1 MAMSNHERVGKAL
14 TLLRNGIRDPL
25 EKLWRGNFG
34 EGWVEAVNDR
44 LYHPDRNPDPDDLA
58 FLLKGMDATW
68 GEFFKQV
75 FGKAERSYVILL
87 REARNDWAHNKR
99 FSSDETYRILDFAE
113 ILLKAFH
120 AGDQVEEVQ
129 ELRKGLQRQVFA
141 EEARSEQRKLAAEAT
156 KGEPKAGL
164 APWREIVAPHPD
176 VAQGR
181 FEQAEFAADLYQV
194 LHGKADVEY
203 QDPKAFFARTYI
215 TDGLRDLIRIAAMRL
230 SEQGGDP
237 IVELQT
243 SFGGGKTHSLIALY
257 HLASGEPTSA
267 LPGVDN
273 VLADDDLSIPAEVRR
288 AVFVGQM
295 VSPSTPQIKP
305 DGTEVNTLWGDIA
318 WQLGGAEGYAIVAE
332 DDRNATNPGAKLIDL
347 FERFGPALIL
357 IDEWVAYARDLPT
370 KADEAKLPGGDFDT
384 QFTFAQAL
392 TEAASAVNN
401 TLVLVSIPSSDLEV
415 GGEKGQ
421 LALTKLK
428 NVVSRKAA
436 QWRPASTDESF
447 EIVRRRLFEPI
458 SPADAKKRDAVIRT
472 YHNLYLD
479 HGADF
484 PSESKEGDY
493 QRRMTAS
500 YPIHPELFDRLYED
514 WSTLERFQRTRGMLR
529 LMATVISEL
538 WKRGDQSL
546 MIMPG
551 TIPMD
556 SGAVVSE
563 LTKYLDDRWEPII
576 RTDVDGPNSLPLRID
591 QQRPNLGRYSA
602 TRRVARTTYVGS
614 APRQEDRRGVDLNHI
629 VLGCVQPGEKPGVF
643 QDALRH
649 LSSEATYLYS
659 QASQYWYDTKPTLTR
674 LASDRA
680 ESNYSDDDAD
690 IEIRD
695 RIQAVRSTGP
705 FGAVHVFPDGPG
717 DVPDEDDAVR
727 LVILPP
733 TAPHQGSTDESPAI
747 QAAAA
752 ILEQRQGGPRIN
764 RNLLVF
770 LAADAN
776 RIPELRAAVRSWLAW
791 QSILEERGAEDL
803 NLNPSEVKQAETK
816 LREAD
821 ETIRQRIGESFQHVL
836 VPRQQPGNAEI
847 VWQTTR
853 ATGNGDLADKTARKL
868 SSSEDLIT
876 AYGGIRIR
884 MDLDRPE
891 APLWDGDHIGVRK
904 LWGYYCQYLY
914 MPRLASFD
922 VLAAAI
928 SDGVAQVNWAAETF
942 AYAEAYDEDA
952 DRYRGLKTGQHVD
965 VGGSHT
971 AVLVRPERAM
981 RQRAEEE
988 EQEPPETGDGLE
1000 GGEPEGEGPGVAQ
1013 PTPGIPTRFYA
1024 RKELDPVRAIRDFGD
1039 IINEVA
1045 SHLGKADGANVT
1057 ITVEINAESEGFDD
1071 RIRRTV
1077 SENASQLGFDTH
1089 EFEER

>member
-14 TLLRNGIRDPL
+14 TLLRDGIRDPL
-25 EKLWRGNFG
+25 EKLWKGNFG
-34 EGWVEAVNDR
+34 EGWVEAVNVR
-44 LYHPDRNPDPDDLA
+44 LYHPDRDPDPDDLA

-120 AGDQVEEVQ
+120 ATEQVEQVQ

-141 EEARSEQRKLAAEAT
+141 EEARGEKRKLAAEAT
-156 KGEPKAGL
+156 KGEPAAGL
-164 APWREIVAPHPD
+164 APWRELVDPHPD
-176 VAQGR
+176 VAEGR

-194 LHGKADVEY
+194 LTGKAEEEY

-215 TDGLRDLIRIAAMRL
+215 TDGLRDLIRIAALRL
-230 SEQGGDP
+230 SGQGGDP
-237 IVELQT
+237 VVELQT

-267 LPGVDN
+267 LPGVDD
-273 VLADDDLSIPAEVRR
+273 VLLDGDLSIPPGVRR

-295 VSPSTPQIKP
+295 MSPSTPQIKP
-305 DGTEVNTLWGDIA
+305 DGTEVRTLWGDIA

-332 DDRNATNPGAKLIDL
+332 DDRNATNPGSKLIDL

-370 KADEAKLPGGDFDT
+370 RADEAKLPAGDFDT

-392 TEAASAVNN
+392 TEAAAAVDT
-401 TLVLVSIPSSDLEV
+401 TLVLISIPSSDLEV
-415 GGEKGQ
+415 GGEKGR
-421 LALTKLK
+421 LALDKLK

-447 EIVRRRLFEPI
+447 EIVRRRLFEPL
-458 SPADAKKRDAVIRT
+458 SPANAKKRDAVIQA
-472 YHNLYLD
+472 YHRLYLD
-479 HGADF
+479 HAADF
-484 PSESKEGDY
+484 PSEAKEREY
-493 QRRMTAS
+493 ERRMAAS
-500 YPIHPELFDRLYED
+500 YPIHPELFDRLYQD

-556 SGAVVSE
+556 SGAVLSE
-563 LTKYLDDRWEPII
+563 LTKYLEDRWEPII

-591 QQRPNLGRYSA
+591 QTRPNLGRYSA

-614 APRQEDRRGVDLNHI
+614 APRPEDRRGVDLKHI
-629 VLGCVQPGEKPGVF
+629 VLGCVQPGESPGVF

-659 QASQYWYDTKPTLTR
+659 QGHQYWYDTKPTLTR

-680 ESNYSDDDAD
+680 ESHFTEDDAD
-690 IEIRD
+690 IEVRNRLQD
-695 RIQAVRSTGP
+695 RLAVGP
-705 FGAVHVFPDGPG
+705 FAAVHVFPQGPG
-717 DVPDEDDAVR
+717 DVPDEDEGVR
-727 LVILPP
+727 MVILPP
-733 TAPHQGSTDESPAI
+733 TAPHRSGNGDSPAV
-747 QAAAA
+747 QAASA
-752 ILEQRQGGPRIN
+752 ILEQRHGGPRIN

-776 RIPELRAAVRSWLAW
+776 RVPELRSAVRIWLAW
-791 QSILEERGAEDL
+791 KSIIEEAGAEGFDL
-803 NLNPSEVKQAETK
+803 SPSELAQAQTK
-816 LREAD
+816 LKEAD
-821 ETIRQRIGESFQHVL
+821 DTIGHRIKETFQHVL
-836 VPRQQPGNAEI
+836 TPRQQPGGADI

-853 ATGNGDLADKTARKL
+853 ATGDGDLVERAARKL
-868 SSSEDLIT
+868 QASEDLIT
-876 AYGGIRIR
+876 EYGAVRVR

-904 LWGYYCQYLY
+904 LWSYYCQYLY
-914 MPRLASFD
+914 MPRLANFK
-922 VLAAAI
+922 VLAEAI
-928 SDGVAQVNWAAETF
+928 SKGAADLNWEAETF
-942 AYAEAYDEDA
+942 AYAQGYKEDED
-952 DRYRGLKTGQHVD
+952 RYLGLAAGEHID
-965 VGGSHT
+965 VNLSQT
-971 AVLVRPERAM
+971 AVLVKPERAALQLEQG
-981 RQRAEEE
+981 RGQRV
-988 EQEPPETGDGLE
+988 
-1000 GGEPEGEGPGVAQ
+1000 GPG
-1013 PTPGIPTRFYA
+1013 PGTGSGGGPPSTLDTDTRFYG
-1024 RKELDPVRAIRDFGD
+1024 KKILDPVRALRDFGD
-1039 IINEVA
+1039 LMEEVVR
-1045 SHLGKADGANVT
+1045 HLSKAEGARVT
-1057 ITVEINAESEGFDD
+1057 ITVDINAESEGFDD
-1071 RIRRTV
+1071 HIRRV
-1077 SENASQLGFDTH
+1077 VEENATQLGFDDMG
-1089 EFEER
+1089 FERR

>member
-14 TLLRNGIRDPL
+14 TLLRDGIRDPL
-25 EKLWRGNFG
+25 EKLWKANFG
-34 EGWVEAVNDR
+34 DGWVEAVNGR
-44 LYHPDRNPDPDDLA
+44 LYHPDQAPDPDDLA

-87 REARNDWAHNKR
+87 REARNDWAHNRK

-113 ILLKAFH
+113 IVLKAFH
-120 AGDQVEEVQ
+120 ATAQVEEVQ
-129 ELRKGLQRQVFA
+129 GLRKGLQRQVFS
-141 EEARSEQRKLAAEAT
+141 EEARGEQRKLAAEAT

-194 LHGKADVEY
+194 LHNKADVEY

-215 TDGLRDLIRIAAMRL
+215 TDGLRDLIRIAALRL
-230 SEQGGDP
+230 SGNGGDP

-257 HLASGEPTSA
+257 HLASGLPTSE
-267 LPGVDN
+267 LPGVDAA
-273 VLADDDLSIPAEVRR
+273 LAEDDLSVPTDVQR

-295 VSPSTPQIKP
+295 VSPSTPQVKP
-305 DGTEVNTLWGDIA
+305 DGTEVRTLWGDLA
-318 WQLGGAEGYAIVAE
+318 WQIGGAEGYALLAE
-332 DDRNATNPGAKLIDL
+332 DDRNATSPGSKLIDL
-347 FERFGPALIL
+347 FERFGPVLIL

-370 KADEAKLPGGDFDT
+370 KMDEAKLPGGDFDT
-384 QFTFAQAL
+384 QFTFAQTL
-392 TEAASAVNN
+392 TEAASAVDN

-421 LALTKLK
+421 MALAKLK

-447 EIVRRRLFEPI
+447 EIVRRRLFEPV
-458 SPADAKKRDAVIRT
+458 PASEAKKRDAVIRA

-479 HGADF
+479 NPADF
-484 PSESKEGDY
+484 PSESKEGEY
-493 QRRMTAS
+493 QRRMAAS

-529 LMATVISEL
+529 LMATVIAEL
-538 WKRGDQSL
+538 WKRGDSSL

-591 QQRPNLGRYSA
+591 QERPNLGKYSA
-602 TRRVARTTYVGS
+602 TRRVARATYVGS
-614 APRQEDRRGVDLNHI
+614 APRQDDRRGVDLKHI
-629 VLGCVQPGEKPGVF
+629 VLGCIQPGEKPGVM

-649 LSSEATYLYS
+649 LSSQATYLYS
-659 QASQYWYDTKPTLTR
+659 QGAQYWYDTKPTLTR

-680 ESNYSDDDAD
+680 ESNFTDDDAD
-690 IEIRD
+690 IEIRN
-695 RIQAVRSTGP
+695 RVQAAQSTGP

-733 TAPHQGSTDESPAI
+733 TAPHRGGTDESPAVT
-747 QAAAA
+747 ATLA

-770 LAADAN
+770 LAADPN
-776 RIPELRAAVRSWLAW
+776 RTPELRSAVLDWMAW
-791 QSILEERGAEDL
+791 KSILDEKGADGLDL
-803 NLNPSEVKQAETK
+803 SPSEVKQVETK
-816 LREAD
+816 LQEAD
-821 ETIRQRIGESFQHVL
+821 DAIRQRIGETFQHVL
-836 VPRQQPGNAEI
+836 TPKQQPGKADI
-847 VWQTTR
+847 SWQTTR
-853 ATGNGDLADKTARKL
+853 AAGNGDLATKTAKKL
-868 SSSEDLIT
+868 ESSEQLILS
-876 AYGGIRIR
+876 YGGIRVR
-884 MDLDRPE
+884 MDLDRTE
-891 APLWDGDHIGVRK
+891 ADLWDGDDIGVRK

-914 MPRLASFD
+914 MPRLANFG

-928 SDGVAQVNWAAETF
+928 SDGAAQLNWEQDTF
-942 AYAEAYDEDA
+942 GFADAHDEST
-952 DRYRGLKTGQHVD
+952 DRYRGLKTGEHV
-965 VGGSHT
+965 GIGMSQT
-971 AVLVRPERAM
+971 AVVVKPERA
-981 RQRAEEE
+981 RLQLEEE
-988 EQEPPETGDGLE
+988 EAVEPGEDDGGE
-1000 GGEPEGEGPGVAQ
+1000 KGGEPPARKPESAV
-1013 PTPGIPTRFYA
+1013 PTRFYG
-1024 RKELDPVRAIRDFGD
+1024 RKQMDPVRAIRDFGD
-1039 IINEVA
+1039 LINEVT
-1045 SHLGKADGANVT
+1045 SHLGNAEGSEVT

-1071 RIRRTV
+1071 RTRRTV
-1077 SENASQLGFDTH
+1077 SENATQLGFDSH
-1089 EFEER
+1089 EFEE

>member
-1 MAMSNHERVGKAL
+1 MAISNHERVGKTL
-14 TLLRNGIRDPL
+14 TLLRDGIRGPL
-25 EKLWRGNFG
+25 EKLWKGNFG
-34 EGWVEAVNDR
+34 EGWVEAVNER
-44 LYHPDRNPDPDDLA
+44 LYHPDRDPDPDDLA
-58 FLLKGMDATW
+58 FLLKGIDATW

-120 AGDQVEEVQ
+120 AREQVEAVQ

-230 SEQGGDP
+230 SGQGGDP

-257 HLASGEPTSA
+257 HLASGEATSA
-267 LPGVDN
+267 LPGVDD
-273 VLADDDLSIPAEVRR
+273 VLTDGDLTIPSGVNR

-295 VSPSTPQIKP
+295 VSPSTPQVKP

-318 WQLGGAEGYAIVAE
+318 WQLGGADGYAIVAE
-332 DDRNATNPGAKLIDL
+332 DDRNATNPGAKLIEL

-392 TEAASAVNN
+392 TEAASAVAN

-421 LALTKLK
+421 LALAKLK

-458 SPADAKKRDAVIRT
+458 SPADAKKRDAVIRA

-479 HGADF
+479 HQADF
-484 PSESKEGDY
+484 PSEAKEGDY

-500 YPIHPELFDRLYED
+500 YPIHPELFDRLYQD

-538 WKRGDQSL
+538 WKRGDTSL

-614 APRQEDRRGVDLNHI
+614 APRQEDRRGVDLKHV
-629 VLGCVQPGEKPGVF
+629 VLGCTQPGESPGVF

-659 QASQYWYDTKPTLTR
+659 QGNQYWYDTKPTLSR

-680 ESNYSDDDAD
+680 ESNFTDDDAD
-690 IEIRD
+690 IEIRN
-695 RIQAVRSTGP
+695 RLQEGLSVGP
-705 FGAVHVFPDGPG
+705 FVAVHVFPDGPG
-717 DVPDEDDAVR
+717 DVPDEDDGVR

-733 TAPHQGSTDESPAI
+733 TAPHQGSADGSPAL
-747 QAAAA
+747 QAASA

-776 RIPELRAAVRSWLAW
+776 RVPELRSAVRSWLAW
-791 QSILEERGAEDL
+791 KSILDEAGAEGL
-803 NLNPSEVKQAETK
+803 NLTPSEVSQAQTK
-816 LREAD
+816 LTEAED
-821 ETIRQRIGESFQHVL
+821 TIRQRIGETFQHVL
-836 VPRQQPGNAEI
+836 TPRQQPGNAEI
-847 VWQTTR
+847 VWQATR
-853 ATGNGDLADKTARKL
+853 ATGNGDLAEKTARKL
-868 SSSEDLIT
+868 GSSEDFIT
-876 AYGGIRIR
+876 AYGGIRVR

-891 APLWDGDHIGVRK
+891 APLWDGDHVGVRK
-904 LWGYYCQYLY
+904 LWSYYCQYLY
-914 MPRLASFD
+914 MPRLATFD
-922 VLAAAI
+922 VLARAI
-928 SDGVAQVNWAAETF
+928 SDGVAKLNWEAETF
-942 AYAEAYDEDA
+942 AYAQAYDEGE
-952 DRYRGLKTGQHVD
+952 DRYLGLAAGQHVE
-965 VGGSHT
+965 VGLSQT
-971 AVLVRPERAM
+971 ALLVRPDRAR
-981 RQRAEEE
+981 RQLDAEQPDESGG
-988 EQEPPETGDGLE
+988 ETGGADG
-1000 GGEPEGEGPGVAQ
+1000 GGDHRGR
-1013 PTPGIPTRFYA
+1013 TPSPAKVREDPRRFYG
-1024 RKELDPVRAIRDFGD
+1024 RKQLDPVRAIRDFGD
-1039 IINEVA
+1039 LMSEVVT
-1045 SHLGKADGANVT
+1045 HLGRPDGAKVT
-1057 ITVEINAESEGFDD
+1057 ITVEINAESDGFDD
-1071 RIRRTV
+1071 HVRRVV
-1077 SENASQLGFDTH
+1077 SENAAQLGFDDH
-1089 EFEER
+1089 EFEK